1 MVKYHVLSLVKDL
14 GFIKSVIHPVLIES
28 ADGLILFDAGYPNQ
42 FADFETELKTIGFS
56 ISNISKIIISHHD
69 HDHIGSLN
77 DIKDKNQKI
86 KILSSEIEAEYI
98 SGRQKSLRL
107 IQAEQYNETL
117 TGKDKEFGE
126 QFVQYL
132 KTVNI
137 CLIDEIVHDKD
148 SICTGVSVVYTPGH
162 TPGHISLYLEE
173 ENTLL
178 AGDAVAIENDKLVIA
193 NPQFTLD
200 MSNALNSIAK
210 IKSMK
215 IEKIICYHGGIIS
228 KFIDNELGVIL
239 KKNEYA

>member
-1 MVKYHVLSLVKDL
+1 MSFGNTENTVYPTLLWDKQNIILVDC
-14 GFIKSVIHPVLIES
+14 GFIGSLPYLEKELRRHGLSAEQITGLVL
-28 ADGLILFDAGYPNQ
+28 
-42 FADFETELKTIGFS
+42 T
-56 ISNISKIIISHHD
+56 HHD